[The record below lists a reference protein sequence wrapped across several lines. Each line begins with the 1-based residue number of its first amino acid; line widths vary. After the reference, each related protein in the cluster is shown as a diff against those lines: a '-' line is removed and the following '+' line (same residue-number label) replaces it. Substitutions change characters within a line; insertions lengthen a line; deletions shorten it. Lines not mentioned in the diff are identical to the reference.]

1 MKNNCKGDQGMAS
14 KKLYNHLAM
23 KDVEELKTKLQT
35 EQERILN
42 SQVGKKS
49 EGSANYTE
57 TKDEV
62 DSANE
67 DILLSSHLRFS
78 NRENFYLKKIRKA
91 IAKIDSGDYGLCEEC
106 GSEISF
112 ARLQARPTSEMCIG
126 CKEESEKAES
136 QNVHLKASKSMG
148 KKIDLVTNI

>member
-1 MKNNCKGDQGMAS
+1 MAS

-23 KDVEELKTKLQT
+23 KEVEELKSKLQH

-42 SQVGKKS
+42 NQFGKKTDGAS
-49 EGSANYTE
+49 NYTE

-91 IAKIDSGDYGLCEEC
+91 LSKVESGEYGLCEEC
-106 GSEISF
+106 NSEISL

-136 QNVHLKASKSMG
+136 QNIHLKASKSMG

>member
-1 MKNNCKGDQGMAS
+1 MSSKN
-14 KKLYNHLAM
+14 LYNHLSM
-23 KDVEELKTKLQT
+23 KELDGIKSKLHC
-35 EQERILN
+35 EQERIIN
-42 SQVGKKS
+42 SQLIKKT
-49 EGSANYTE
+49 EENANYTE

-91 IAKIDSGDYGLCEEC
+91 LMKIEAGDYGLCEEC
-106 GSEISF
+106 GAEISL

-126 CKEESEKAES
+126 CKEESEKVES
-136 QNVHLKASKSMG
+136 QNIHLKASKSMG

>member
-1 MKNNCKGDQGMAS
+1 M
-14 KKLYNHLAM
+14 
-23 KDVEELKTKLQT
+23 
-35 EQERILN
+35 
-42 SQVGKKS
+42 GKKT

-91 IAKIDSGDYGLCEEC
+91 ILKIESGDYGLCEEC
-106 GSEISF
+106 GSEISLT
-112 ARLQARPTSEMCIG
+112 RLQARPTSEMCIG

-136 QNVHLKASKSMG
+136 QNVQLKASKSMG

>member
-1 MKNNCKGDQGMAS
+1 MAS

-23 KDVEELKTKLQT
+23 KEVEELKTKLIQ
-35 EQERILN
+35 EQNRILN
-42 SQVGKKS
+42 SQVGKKV

-67 DILLSSHLRFS
+67 DILLSTHLRFS

-91 IAKIDSGDYGLCEEC
+91 IMKINSGDYGLCEEC
-106 GSEISF
+106 GCEISL
-112 ARLQARPTSEMCIG
+112 ARLAARPTSEMCIG

>member
-1 MKNNCKGDQGMAS
+1 
-14 KKLYNHLAM
+14 M
-23 KDVEELKTKLQT
+23 KDVDDLKNKLQH

-42 SQVGKKS
+42 SQVGKKT

-91 IAKIDSGDYGLCEEC
+91 IMKIESGDYGLCEEC
-106 GSEISF
+106 GSEISL

>member
-1 MKNNCKGDQGMAS
+1 MAS

-23 KDVEELKTKLQT
+23 SEVNELKEKLQQD
-35 EQERILN
+35 QERIIY
-42 SQVGKKS
+42 SQSDKKVDGAAS
-49 EGSANYTE
+49 YTE

-67 DILLSSHLRFS
+67 DILLSTHLRFS

-91 IAKIDSGDYGLCEEC
+91 IAKIENGEYGLCEEC
-106 GSEISF
+106 GSEISL

-136 QNVHLKASKSMG
+136 QNIHLKASKSMG
-148 KKIDLVTNI
+148 KKIDLVTNL

>member
-1 MKNNCKGDQGMAS
+1 MSSKN
-14 KKLYNHLAM
+14 LYNHLSM
-23 KDVEELKTKLQT
+23 KELDIIKAKLIL
-35 EQERILN
+35 EQERIIN
-42 SQVGKKS
+42 SQLTKKT
-49 EGSANYTE
+49 EENANYTE

-91 IAKIDSGDYGLCEEC
+91 LMKVESGDYGLCEEC
-106 GSEISF
+106 GAEISI

-136 QNVHLKASKSMG
+136 QNIHLKASKSMG
-148 KKIDLVTNI
+148 KKIDLVTNL